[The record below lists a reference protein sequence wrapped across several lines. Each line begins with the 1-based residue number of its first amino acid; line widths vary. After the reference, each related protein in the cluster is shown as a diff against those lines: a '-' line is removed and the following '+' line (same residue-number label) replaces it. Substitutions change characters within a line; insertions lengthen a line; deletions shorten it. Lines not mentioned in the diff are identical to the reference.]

1 MQFLGKHLVLFIC
14 KRLKKLEH
22 LTRWR
27 FVTKIIKKSKKEE
40 EEEDKICS
48 SHIFV
53 FGGEKK
59 CLFSRRVEE
68 WEMRTWHHSEVGQE
82 CWSPVSFWGW
92 KKRCKIAASLMS
104 KQGKS
109 RMVGM
114 VYILFY
120 KLGQKINDVL
130 LTKHFLQDL
139 NTGLWFSKDI
149 KKKDCKL
156 FLDGKLTSNHISS

>member
-1 MQFLGKHLVLFIC
+1 M
-14 KRLKKLEH
+14 
-22 LTRWR
+22 
-27 FVTKIIKKSKKEE
+27 
-40 EEEDKICS
+40 
-48 SHIFV
+48 

-149 KKKDCKL
+149 KKRLQTVPWWKIDFKSYFLIRFWDKKDSIIMSKWVDYD
-156 FLDGKLTSNHISS
+156 FISLAVDKTGIS

>member
-1 MQFLGKHLVLFIC
+1 M
-14 KRLKKLEH
+14 
-22 LTRWR
+22 
-27 FVTKIIKKSKKEE
+27 
-40 EEEDKICS
+40 
-48 SHIFV
+48 

-130 LTKHFLQDL
+130 LTKHFFTRFEHGFMVFKRHKKRLQTVPWWKIDFKSYFL
-139 NTGLWFSKDI
+139 IRFCG
-149 KKKDCKL
+149 KKDSIIMSKWVDYD
-156 FLDGKLTSNHISS
+156 FISLAVDKTGIS

>member
-1 MQFLGKHLVLFIC
+1 M
-14 KRLKKLEH
+14 
-22 LTRWR
+22 
-27 FVTKIIKKSKKEE
+27 
-40 EEEDKICS
+40 
-48 SHIFV
+48 

-149 KKKDCKL
+149 KKRLQTVPWWKIDFKSYFLIRFFGKKDSIIMSKWVDYD
-156 FLDGKLTSNHISS
+156 FISLAVDKTGIS